1 MSRRVEVDAS
11 RCTGCRACMLTCS
24 LRRTGEARLS
34 ASAIRVVSSPDE
46 GQHAPIVCLACSERP
61 CIAACPVG
69 AIVDAEET
77 PLLDVKR
84 CIGCRACVDACP
96 YGAIGF
102 DPVAGKAVKCDLCGG
117 DPLCVKVCNAAT
129 TMPGA
134 LSVVEGPPTEAS
146 LQEARRRRTE
156 AASWRGGGQAHAG

>member
-34 ASAIRVVSSPDE
+34 ASAIQVVSSPDE
-46 GQHAPIVCLACSERP
+46 GSHAPIVCLACSGRP
-61 CIAACPVG
+61 CIAACS
-69 AIVDAEET
+69 VDVIIDSKET
-77 PLLDVKR
+77 PLLDVER
-84 CIGCRACVDACP
+84 CIGCGACIDACP

-102 DPVAGKAVKCDLCGG
+102 DPVAGKAIKCDLCGG

-134 LSVVEGPPTEAS
+134 LSIVDDPPTKEA
-146 LQEARRRRTE
+146 LKEAWRRRTQ
-156 AASWRGGGQAHAG
+156 ATSWKGGGQGHDG